1 MYRVAVVSGDGIG
14 PEITQATLRVLEATG
29 LGFEWIEAPLGMAAR
44 RSLGS
49 ELPFESLET
58 IRRLGV
64 ALKAPLVA
72 ERQSGGVAVRAPD
85 GERRYPSVNNAL
97 RRELGAYVNL
107 RPIRGWPIS
116 GRYADLDVVIAREIT
131 EDTYVGVERWADP
144 ETAEA
149 VKRISR
155 GASLRVAR
163 FAFEW
168 ARRHGRRKVTAVHKA
183 NVLHMTDGL
192 FLECARQAARDYPE
206 IEFDDRMVDA
216 ACYLLV
222 KEPRL
227 FDVVLAPN
235 QYGDILSDLAA
246 GLIGSLGLAPGANIG
261 PGTAIFEASHGAAPD
276 IAGKGVAN
284 PAGLILSGAMLLD
297 HLGESAAAER
307 LRRAIEA
314 VLAAGRDLTPDLGG
328 SATTEQFTSAVCR
341 ELASG

>member
-29 LGFEWIEAPLGMAAR
+29 LGFEWIEALLGMAAR

-307 LRRAIEA
+307 LRRAIET